1 MGCANTSLVGCNG
14 YERWRMHWK
23 HPDAPDYITARDSI
37 NSSHLVSDISR
48 ADGNRTFRL
57 RDFVTYGDAVRI
69 RLPYTD
75 SSACSN
81 QYIWLENHK
90 VGQNGKLDF
99 LQYSNEGSS
108 CRPAGAGG
116 IYAYYQIGRDLLTGS
131 YNEVWFSDERDN
143 LRQIPAEGFHD
154 YTLVMD
160 AEPYYL
166 NCINYTPHK
175 YHHVQGAENP
185 FNGYSD
191 LESQFNPDAGDD
203 TLKYEHEHFLWRKVV
218 GNNTLDGLSFIGDN
232 SDAFSCHS
240 HINMGTNP
248 STCNAKLYYNYL
260 YEGSSSDY
268 VSNRDNPRNV
278 RHTWLSGLGITM
290 EPLQDGDFLVRV
302 RWDDYDITNDAIWT
316 GQVMLSEEARLTRG
330 HSITLTQ
337 NRTPEQPFRDSVS
350 GEFAPVSRLC
360 CKPGSRFRLEPQ
372 SSLFLDSKS
381 RVLLDSGS
389 RFEMGD
395 STEVHVGAGC
405 FFEVSKGADLKLGRH
420 AYIVVD
426 GGGTLVLR
434 NRSRFNRNAH
444 IRVLP
449 GGRLIAEGATL
460 TGDGDGMWGGIV
472 VYGDPDM
479 PRTATCQ
486 GSVRIENCEISHA
499 ECALSMGIN
508 MYITATRDNVT
519 PECGFYGGGIVRAT
533 GTLFRDNRT
542 AVVFTPYERLQSV
555 YEMEVLSKS
564 CFRECTFTLDDSIR
578 FSGSGFNQH
587 VWLDGVRDPLFLG
600 CHFTDMRTDIPSDGY
615 GCGIK
620 ANRSGVVVD
629 CYEPIPGQAVESRFS
644 NFRTAVRLQ
653 NGTERFTAIR
663 HTRFENNLVGIHA
676 LATHHTVCR
685 SNTFQISNPIPNTLG
700 NAYGLLLEQS
710 WAADVRDNDFTGSN
724 MPGTAGALVYASGP
738 EAGCVRN
745 NTFHYLCA
753 GVLVSGSNADL
764 GSDTASCGLTACCNE
779 FRNNGS
785 DIHIRDAAT
794 MAVAQG
800 AEGHATG
807 NTFLQS
813 SANIQKLNM
822 QRMLYYYN
830 SNGAHHF
837 PASIYGNGG
846 NLEVNPTTADD
857 CGEAY
862 GAVSGDLFTGS
873 YSALS
878 LQEMEQAFAELR
890 QSYTE
895 SQQNY
900 EGRFP
905 GNGVTSGAG
914 IGTLQRN
921 AFVSLQQQRHQMED
935 ICREAIMRVCA
946 DSLFDRQQYVRW
958 LTDSRSVRSAYALL
972 EDAYRNDPDAFAQ
985 LALTI
990 PEQYAALDANEFNSL
1005 LQLYGVRNP
1014 ADSVGCGWANLDG
1027 NAVTV
1032 LQDVA
1037 AMDDYA
1043 GAVAKSVLDNS
1054 YGVAY
1059 TYNDQHPAWPVGL
1072 NCLWR
1077 RDSTTTD
1084 STDIDTTGYKLLM
1097 TFTDQDT
1104 LPQRTS
1110 YMSFFGK
1117 NRTEY
1122 AINVVYAGYVLKGK
1136 PISFGPSLTRNIEFN
1151 GTEKVYNGKTY
1162 KLDSNLGLH
1171 IGLREDTVLGRL
1183 YRYYPELDTEVLLCD
1198 MSLHQGDTFRLPW
1211 LKVMHLPNWRD
1222 YYYHEWN
1229 YPLVVDTVFYE
1240 GGFKH
1245 INFKY
1250 IKNIRSVIYKEDGGV
1265 CKKYGLP
1272 LAFIEGIG
1280 PSYGIGYVNSGHYYL
1295 SIMLCLHK
1303 DDTLSYMLHEPTGC
1317 NHAEGGAVNEPKRTT
1332 LTLQP
1337 NPAQDYILLRNEDAS
1352 DLGGEI
1358 IITDAV
1364 GRVLRHCTMENAEM
1378 RINTGS
1384 YSIGTYFLRYRS
1396 KNGVQT
1402 LKFVKVL

>member
-1 MGCANTSLVGCNG
+1 M
-14 YERWRMHWK
+14 
-23 HPDAPDYITARDSI
+23 
-37 NSSHLVSDISR
+37 
-48 ADGNRTFRL
+48 
-57 RDFVTYGDAVRI
+57 
-69 RLPYTD
+69 
-75 SSACSN
+75 
-81 QYIWLENHK
+81 
-90 VGQNGKLDF
+90 
-99 LQYSNEGSS
+99 
-108 CRPAGAGG
+108 
-116 IYAYYQIGRDLLTGS
+116 
-131 YNEVWFSDERDN
+131 
-143 LRQIPAEGFHD
+143 
-154 YTLVMD
+154 
-160 AEPYYL
+160 
-166 NCINYTPHK
+166 
-175 YHHVQGAENP
+175 
-185 FNGYSD
+185 
-191 LESQFNPDAGDD
+191 
-203 TLKYEHEHFLWRKVV
+203 
-218 GNNTLDGLSFIGDN
+218 
-232 SDAFSCHS
+232 
-240 HINMGTNP
+240 
-248 STCNAKLYYNYL
+248 
-260 YEGSSSDY
+260 
-268 VSNRDNPRNV
+268 
-278 RHTWLSGLGITM
+278 
-290 EPLQDGDFLVRV
+290 
-302 RWDDYDITNDAIWT
+302 
-316 GQVMLSEEARLTRG
+316 
-330 HSITLTQ
+330 
-337 NRTPEQPFRDSVS
+337 
-350 GEFAPVSRLC
+350 
-360 CKPGSRFRLEPQ
+360 
-372 SSLFLDSKS
+372 
-381 RVLLDSGS
+381 LLDSGC

-405 FFEVSKGADLKLGRH
+405 TFEASRGASLRLGRH
-420 AYIVVD
+420 TYIVVED
-426 GGGTLVLR
+426 GGTLVLR
-434 NRSRFNRNAH
+434 NRSRFNSNSH

-479 PRTATCQ
+479 PRTATYQ
-486 GSVRIENCEISHA
+486 GSVRLENCEISHA

-533 GTLFRDNRT
+533 GTIFRDNRT
-542 AVVFTPYERLQSV
+542 AVIFTPYERPQSV
-555 YEMEVLSKS
+555 YEIEAFSKS

-578 FSGSGFNQH
+578 FSGSGFNYH

-600 CHFTDMRTDIPSDGY
+600 CHFTDMRTDIPSEGY

-620 ANRSGVVVD
+620 ANRSGLVVD
-629 CYEPIPGQAVESRFS
+629 SYEPASGQAVESRFS
-644 NFRTAVRLQ
+644 NFHTAVRLQ

-685 SNTFQISNPIPNTLG
+685 SNTFQISSPIPNTMG

-724 MPGTAGALVYASGP
+724 LPGTAGVLVYASGP

-745 NTFHYLCA
+745 NTFHHLCA

-830 SNGAHHF
+830 SNGAHHY

-846 NLEVNPTTADD
+846 NLDVMPTTADD
-857 CGEAY
+857 CGETY
-862 GAVSGDLFTGS
+862 GASSGDLFTGS

-878 LQEMEQAFAELR
+878 LQELEQAFAELW

-905 GNGVTSGAG
+905 GNGVTSGAI
-914 IGTLQRN
+914 IGTIQHN
-921 AFVSLQQQRHQMED
+921 AFVSLQWQRQQMEE
-935 ICREAIMRVCA
+935 ICVEAIMRVCA
-946 DSLFDRQQYVRW
+946 DSIFDRQQYLQW
-958 LTDSRSVRSAYALL
+958 LVNSRSVRSDYALL

-1043 GAVAKSVLDNS
+1043 GAVAKSVLDNC

-1084 STDIDTTGYKLLM
+1084 STDIDTTGHKLLM
-1097 TFTDQDT
+1097 NFTDQDSLQDS
-1104 LPQRTS
+1104 LPHRTS
-1110 YMSFFGK
+1110 YMSIFGK
-1117 NRTEY
+1117 HKTTW
-1122 AINVVYAGYVLKGK
+1122 AFACVVPQFTTLLN
-1136 PISFGPSLTRNIEFN
+1136 SSPSLCYPATVVDELSFLESDTCTFN
-1151 GTEKVYNGKTY
+1151 GHFYVGV
-1162 KLDSNLGLH
+1162 
-1171 IGLREDTVLGRL
+1171 LREDTIHGRV
-1183 YRYYPELDTEVLLCD
+1183 YRIYGDTVEVLWCD
-1198 MSLHQGDTFRLPW
+1198 MSLKLGDTFRLPN
-1211 LKVMHLPNWRD
+1211 VQ
-1222 YYYHEWN
+1222 
-1229 YPLVVDTVFYE
+1229 
-1240 GGFKH
+1240 
-1245 INFKY
+1245 
-1250 IKNIRSVIYKEDGGV
+1250 NIT
-1265 CKKYGLP
+1265 KYGKYYMEEDALLIADSVYYLDGRKIIRFKSNVSYSTFYKDIIP
-1272 LAFIEGIG
+1272 FYFIEGVG
-1280 PSYGIGYVNSGHYYL
+1280 PIYGPFGYVTRREHMQL
-1295 SIMLCLHK
+1295 MLCVHK
-1303 DDTLSYMLHEPTGC
+1303 DDTLDFMASSHWGC
-1317 NHAEGGAVNEPKRTT
+1317 DIKEGPGWVYSAVKESKRAT
-1332 LTLQP
+1332 LALQP

-1352 DLGGEI
+1352 DLGGEV
-1358 IITDAV
+1358 IITDAI
-1364 GRVLRHCTMENAEM
+1364 GRVLRHCTMETAEM
-1378 RINTGS
+1378 RINTGG
-1384 YSIGTYFLRYRS
+1384 YSSGTYFVRYRS
-1396 KNGVQT
+1396 RNGVQT
-1402 LKFVKVL
+1402 LKFVKVQ